1 MAKTKEQWLKE
12 VGGIRFGES
21 VELTMKRQRILEL
34 ANEIKSGTLTDEK
47 RIEFVKLIESIP
59 DALE

>member
-1 MAKTKEQWLKE
+1 MARTKEQWLAE
-12 VGGIRFGES
+12 MGGFRFGES
-21 VELTMKRQRILEL
+21 VELTMKRRRILEL
-34 ANEIKSGTLTDEK
+34 ANEIKSGTIDDEQ